1 MNSETTAIE
10 RLTAG
15 VESNAQRDIL
25 VRCLEGTV
33 SPAETIMRLLVETSN
48 AVVVRTAIDDVTSRA
63 ASLSRSTDSLL
74 RDRVDD
80 LTQLVVENEPGCERI
95 AAMIR
100 TNMDISGQT
109 FLGEGEIP
117 G

>member
-1 MNSETTAIE
+1 M
-10 RLTAG
+10 
-15 VESNAQRDIL
+15 
-25 VRCLEGTV
+25 
-33 SPAETIMRLLVETSN
+33 SPAETIMRLLIETRD
-48 AVVVRTAIDDVTSRA
+48 AVLVRTTVDDVTSRA
-63 ASLSRSTDSLL
+63 ASVSRSTDSLL

-109 FLGEGEIP
+109 FVGEGEIP